1 MSEIYEKL
9 KKSKNLNIALVSIPE
24 MGHCI
29 PLIHLG
35 EELVNRGHKVFFITM
50 KYGNKS
56 NL

>member
-35 EELVNRGHKVFFITM
+35 EELFNRGHKVFFITM